1 MGRRDPHASSRALRD
16 RIVLGRRRS
25 PADFIVPAEYFR
37 RGAEQIPNA
46 RHTELGDG
54 DASVF
59 GEGVD
64 DVLVAISEHLTG
76 EARLPPAQRQLAAI
90 LFTDLVDSTR
100 RAATEGDAGWKRLLD
115 RHDAVNRAEVAR

>member
-1 MGRRDPHASSRALRD
+1 M
-16 RIVLGRRRS
+16 
-25 PADFIVPAEYFR
+25 PAEYFR